1 MDDQQAN
8 RINEAAQKF
17 TDALIESY
25 RAVSERSAEAQERQ
39 VRLAESF
46 FESLTNHIMAQ
57 GETGDAATREL
68 AEQARKGQEASQAL
82 TRESV
87 DAYMDLL
94 NSMFTYY
101 QRSTQEG
108 AGTTG
113 TNTSRTP

>member
-1 MDDQQAN
+1 MQ
-8 RINEAAQKF
+8 
-17 TDALIESY
+17 
-25 RAVSERSAEAQERQ
+25 
-39 VRLAESF
+39 LAESF
-46 FESLTNHIMAQ
+46 FESVTNHIRAQ
-57 GETGDAATREL
+57 AETGDASAREL
-68 AEQARKGQEASQAL
+68 AEHARKGHEASQAL

-101 QRSTQEG
+101 QRSTQEA